1 MQWILYNKLNTWECE
16 QTLVIYAVPQEVA
29 IGPPL
34 TSPTGW
40 SISFFHIQHGLQYLY
55 QFENAP
61 FSYYLLEWGSEMP
74 LFWVY

>member
-1 MQWILYNKLNTWECE
+1 MHTNFGNLRR
-16 QTLVIYAVPQEVA
+16 AQEVA
-29 IGPPL
+29 IRPPL
-34 TSPTGW
+34 MCPTGW
-40 SISFFHIQHGLQYLY
+40 SVSFFHIHFGLRYRY

>member
-1 MQWILYNKLNTWECE
+1 MHTNFGNLRI
-16 QTLVIYAVPQEVA
+16 PQEVA
-29 IGPPL
+29 IRPPL
-34 TSPTGW
+34 VSLTGW
-40 SISFFHIQHGLQYLY
+40 SISFFHIHQGLRYLY

>member
-1 MQWILYNKLNTWECE
+1 MQWILYNKLNMWECE
-16 QTLVIYAVPQEVA
+16 QTLVICGPQEVA
-29 IGPPL
+29 IRPPFNVAACNIL
-34 TSPTGW
+34 
-40 SISFFHIQHGLQYLY
+40 FFHIQQGLQYLY